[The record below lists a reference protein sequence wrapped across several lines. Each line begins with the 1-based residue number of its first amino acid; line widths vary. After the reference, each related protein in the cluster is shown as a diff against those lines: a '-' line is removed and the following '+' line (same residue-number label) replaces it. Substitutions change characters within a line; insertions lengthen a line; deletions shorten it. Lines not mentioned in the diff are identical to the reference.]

1 MFSLLPNSEHYE
13 ANSEHYEANSEHYE
27 VNSEHYEVNSEHYER
42 LKQISTAVR
51 ETGRAKQE
59 DVKKVILQ
67 LCSEHYLSL
76 RTIAELLGRKP
87 NSVRNHYVNPMLDE
101 GLLELKYP
109 DRANHPQQAYKTGS
123 PPTP

>member
-1 MFSLLPNSEHYE
+1 M
-13 ANSEHYEANSEHYE
+13 
-27 VNSEHYEVNSEHYER
+27 
-42 LKQISTAVR
+42 R

-59 DVKKVILQ
+59 EVKNVILQ

-87 NSVRNHYVNPMLDE
+87 NSMRNHYVNPMLDE

-109 DRANHPQQAYKTGS
+109 DRDRIIHSRHTKLSQHRPLKQSSFNHSGGN
-123 PPTP
+123 